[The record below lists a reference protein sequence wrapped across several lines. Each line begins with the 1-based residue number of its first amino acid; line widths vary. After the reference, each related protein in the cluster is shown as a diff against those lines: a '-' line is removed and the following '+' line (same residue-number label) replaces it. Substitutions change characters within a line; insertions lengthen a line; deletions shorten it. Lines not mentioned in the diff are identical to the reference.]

1 MTDEAASSVWRVPA
15 VAPTHIDM
23 GAAPLVS
30 GRTAS
35 VNFIGKRRPFF
46 GILLS
51 GLILLV
57 PTLGLYRFWLVTRK
71 RHFYWGHTDIDGD
84 ALEYTGTPAQ
94 LLVGFLMAVL
104 IFLPIYIAL
113 LYVTVR
119 LPDLSSAAYMVLF
132 ALFWFFMGY
141 AGYRSRRFRLSRT
154 LWRGIRFQ
162 QSGNAWVYAFKR
174 FVWTIATIVTLGLAY
189 PFMAKSLWAYRVR
202 NTWYGDQR
210 FSFTGRVRT
219 IAGPF
224 YGAYVLVAAVL
235 AFPVWQFIQLDAGGG
250 DPDAFLATVF
260 WLSLLVAI
268 VGYLAWI
275 FVTTR
280 IDSRFFSSI
289 GIGEAGL
296 KVRISAVAIVL
307 QHLTYVVLLG
317 IGAAVFGFVGLMV
330 VGGMTTGLETIGGAG
345 TTEDLARF
353 MHMGSST
360 FIVLIAFYLGFLGLW
375 NLLSEMVLAVGY
387 WKVVARGA
395 QITNID
401 ALDTVRAAGTESPL
415 AGEGLA
421 DALNVGAY

>member
-1 MTDEAASSVWRVPA
+1 MTEDTASSVWRVPP
-15 VAPTHIDM
+15 VAQRHMFVDD
-23 GAAPLVS
+23 APMARV
-30 GRTAS
+30 RTAR
-35 VNFIGKRRPFF
+35 VNFVGKRRPFL

-51 GLILLV
+51 GLMLLV
-57 PTLGLYRFWLVTRK
+57 PTLGIYRFWLVTRK

-84 ALEYTGTPAQ
+84 ALEYTGTPVQ
-94 LLVGFLMAVL
+94 LLVGFLMAVM

-113 LYVTVR
+113 FYVTVR
-119 LPDLSSAAYMVLF
+119 LPDLSGQAYLVLLP
-132 ALFWFFMGY
+132 LFWFFMGY

-154 LWRGIRFQ
+154 LWRGVRFQ

-174 FVWTIATIVTLGLAY
+174 FMWTLATIATLGLAY
-189 PFMAKSLWAYRVR
+189 PFMAKSLWAYRVG
-202 NTWYGDQR
+202 NTWYGNRR

-219 IAGPF
+219 IAWPF
-224 YGAYVLVAAVL
+224 YGTYGLVAAVL
-235 AFPVWQFIQLDAGGG
+235 ALSAWQVFQFDADGG
-250 DPDAFLATVF
+250 DPDSSLAAIV

-289 GIGEAGL
+289 GIGDAGL
-296 KVRISAVAIVL
+296 NVRISAVAIVL

-317 IGAAVFGFVGLMV
+317 IAAAVFVVVGLMV
-330 VGGMTTGLETIGGAG
+330 LGGMTAGLEMIGGAG
-345 TTEDLARF
+345 TSEDLARF

-375 NLLSEMVLAVGY
+375 NLLSELVLAVGY
-387 WKVVARGA
+387 WKIAARGA

>member
-1 MTDEAASSVWRVPA
+1 MAPRPAMPDEAP
-15 VAPTHIDM
+15 PPPI
-23 GAAPLVS
+23 
-30 GRTAS
+30 RTAPVS
-35 VNFIGKRRPFF
+35 FVGKRRPFL

-51 GLILLV
+51 GLVLLL

-71 RHFYWGHTDIDGD
+71 RQFYWGHTDIEGD

-104 IFLPIYIAL
+104 IFLPIYVAL
-113 LYVTVR
+113 FYVTVR
-119 LPDLSSAAYMVLF
+119 LPDLSGLTYMILLP
-132 ALFWFFMGY
+132 LFWFFMGY

-174 FVWTIATIVTLGLAY
+174 FVWTIVTILTLGLAY
-189 PFMAKSLWAYRVR
+189 PFMARSLWAYRIG
-202 NTWYGDQR
+202 NTWYGDRR
-210 FSFTGRVRT
+210 FAFSGRVRT

-224 YGAYVLVAAVL
+224 YSAYMLVAALL
-235 AFPVWQFIQLDAGGG
+235 AFSGWQFYRLETGGG
-250 DPDAFLATVF
+250 DHDAYIASVAGLT
-260 WLSLLVAI
+260 LLVAF
-268 VGYLAWI
+268 VGYIAWI

-280 IDSRFFSSI
+280 IDSRFFSSV

-296 KVRISAVAIVL
+296 KVRISAVAIAL
-307 QHLTYVVLLG
+307 QHLTYVLLLCVF
-317 IGAAVFGFVGLMV
+317 IGVFSIVALVV
-330 VGGMTTGLETIGGAG
+330 VGGMTAGLEMIGGAG
-345 TTEDLARF
+345 TSEDLARL
-353 MHMGSST
+353 MHMGSSA

-375 NLLSEMVLAVGY
+375 NLLSELVLAVGY
-387 WKVVARGA
+387 WKIAARGA
-395 QITNID
+395 QITNIE